1 MLSQFHSPGK
11 QRLVPQPPSLSTK
24 HCTFCNMV
32 LKEMQRFLPAA
43 TVRDTLAQPPWWQ
56 YLARVIEDQ
65 ERLALAAL

>member
-1 MLSQFHSPGK
+1 
-11 QRLVPQPPSLSTK
+11 
-24 HCTFCNMV
+24 MV